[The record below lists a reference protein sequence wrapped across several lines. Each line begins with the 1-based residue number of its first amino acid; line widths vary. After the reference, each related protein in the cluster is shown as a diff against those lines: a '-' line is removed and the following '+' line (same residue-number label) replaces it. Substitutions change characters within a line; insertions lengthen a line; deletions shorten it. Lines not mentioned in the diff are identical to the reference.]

1 MYLGG
6 APKAI
11 ASCSRLRRRLDSGRD
26 RSGAYYSPLTN
37 INEHNVGQLGF
48 AWEYDLAT
56 YRGQEASPIVV
67 DGVMYTS
74 GTWGYVYA
82 LNAATGQ
89 ELWKFDPKVH
99 GQAGRYP
106 CCDLLNRGVAVW
118 EGRRKERPLLA
129 AHGQRRVRARSTLPL
144 SRHLAQAV

>member
-1 MYLGG
+1 MTSIGNEPQHWLT
-6 APKAI
+6 
-11 ASCSRLRRRLDSGRD
+11 LGRD
-26 RSGAYYSPLTN
+26 RSGAYYSPLSD
-37 INEHNVGQLGF
+37 INEHNVQQLGF
-48 AWEYDLAT
+48 AWDYDLGT

-89 ELWKFDPKVH
+89 PLWKFDPKAH

-106 CCDLLNRGVAVW
+106 CCDLLNRGDYSRHYSDDVAV
-118 EGRRKERPLLA
+118 E
-129 AHGQRRVRARSTLPL
+129 VRGTD
-144 SRHLAQAV
+144 